1 MIGRFSK
8 VLIPNLRLSIMP
20 SSFKTTELGGDE
32 LEIHLFAKA
41 KNVNVILYD
50 QVRNTFVKRHKFD
63 AHSSNSET
71 IHLLYHKTVGVNNAF
86 EGSNQEL
93 TGGNDSSENVAGS
106 MSSQDACFTLFMPKL
121 YSVMKAFQC
130 GG

>member
-1 MIGRFSK
+1 
-8 VLIPNLRLSIMP
+8 MP
-20 SSFKTTELGGDE
+20 ILFNMTELGGDE
-32 LEIHLFAKA
+32 LEMHLFAKA

-93 TGGNDSSENVAGS
+93 TGGMIQVR
-106 MSSQDACFTLFMPKL
+106 MSLVVCQVKTSCFTLFMPKL
-121 YSVMKAFQC
+121 YSVMKAFQ
-130 GG
+130 